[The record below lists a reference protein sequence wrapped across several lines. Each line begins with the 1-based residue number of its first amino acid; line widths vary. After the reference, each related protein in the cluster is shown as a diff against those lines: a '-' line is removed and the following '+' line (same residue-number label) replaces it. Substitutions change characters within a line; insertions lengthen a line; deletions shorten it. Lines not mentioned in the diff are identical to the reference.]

1 MILAPVLAYPAAE
14 ASTWMQMAQLLAQIV
29 KLVKACPALEQLS
42 VHSAVQIHMLL
53 VLVTM
58 PVPTAMPVRLLVP
71 VQLRVLDVV
80 RADSAA
86 RLEGAAPSVSLE
98 LLVEAVQL
106 RVLPVQ
112 QVSIRQPLDSQ
123 HARHV
128 ALVNIA
134 PVAQPLA
141 LLASQANTQ
150 TRQG

>member
-1 MILAPVLAYPAAE
+1 
-14 ASTWMQMAQLLAQIV
+14 MQLAQLRVQIV
-29 KLVKACPALEQLS
+29 KLVRACPAREQLS
-42 VHSAVQIHMLL
+42 VHPAGQIHMLL

-71 VQLRVLDVV
+71 VRLRVLDVV
-80 RADSAA
+80 RANSAA
-86 RLEGAAPSVSLE
+86 RLEGAAPSASLE
-98 LLVEAVQL
+98 PLVEAVQL

-112 QVSIRQPLDSQ
+112 QVSIRQLLDSP

-141 LLASQANTQ
+141 LLANQANTQ
-150 TRQG
+150 TRQGWLVAVNVLKVRLLELLV